1 MSTTPSPS
9 HPTPKSCLSPRPSP
23 HIRPPSR
30 RPCDHELELARHEE
44 TAQVYWRTS
53 VVTSW
58 CGPAT
63 PAFPGRLYIA
73 PNSGACMLA
82 GIYVTHR
89 AFAGLRRA
97 AGLKECE
104 RFVGPVAA
112 VLVVVVGVEGEGKAG
127 ASAVEEGSTPRGPSL
142 GLRWV
147 LVQWR

>member
-1 MSTTPSPS
+1 M
-9 HPTPKSCLSPRPSP
+9 
-23 HIRPPSR
+23 
-30 RPCDHELELARHEE
+30 
-44 TAQVYWRTS
+44 
-53 VVTSW
+53 

-104 RFVGPVAA
+104 RFVGPVVA
-112 VLVVVVGVEGEGKAG
+112 VLVVVVGVEGEDEAG
-127 ASAVEEGSTPRGPSL
+127 ASAVEEEVRREVPL
-142 GLRWV
+142 WV
-147 LVQWR
+147 FAGCRCNGADARVTCAISF